1 MTAKIPSA
9 SATRILLAKFV
20 PDMESVFALDLRGIA
35 TNTGEYERGVNAEV
49 CRGYRDGIASME
61 GSVIRKRKLLSK
73 ITLLLA
79 IAALSVITT
88 RAVIAAVHA
97 PTMPA
102 AEALKL
108 LLDGNQRFVA
118 GKLEH
123 PNQTPE
129 RRAEVAKGQHP
140 FAAVL
145 ACSDSRTPPEIIFDR
160 GLGDIFTVRVAGNVA
175 DKVVIESLD
184 YSIKHLGVRVV
195 MVLGHRRCGAVI
207 AAVEGHEGTAEQDV
221 GPMLSELRPAVAA
234 SKGMA
239 GDPVENAVRE
249 NVKLVMKNLATSEE
263 LSAMVKSGDL
273 KIVGGIYDLDTG
285 TIEMLKD

>member
-1 MTAKIPSA
+1 MVA
-9 SATRILLAKFV
+9 
-20 PDMESVFALDLRGIA
+20 IA
-35 TNTGEYERGVNAEV
+35 TVS
-49 CRGYRDGIASME
+49 IA
-61 GSVIRKRKLLSK
+61 
-73 ITLLLA
+73 ITH
-79 IAALSVITT
+79 
-88 RAVIAAVHA
+88 AVIAAVSA
-97 PTMPA
+97 PTMSA
-102 AEALKL
+102 DEALKL

-140 FAAVL
+140 FASVL

-184 YSIKHLGVRVV
+184 YSVKHLGVRLM

-207 AAVEGHEGTAEQDV
+207 AAVAGHEEEGDV
-221 GPMLSELRPAVAA
+221 GPMLSELRPAVEA

-263 LSAMVKSGDL
+263 LSAMVKSGEL
-273 KIVGGIYDLDTG
+273 KVVGGIYDLDTG
-285 TIEMLKD
+285 TIEMLKN

>member
-1 MTAKIPSA
+1 M
-9 SATRILLAKFV
+9 
-20 PDMESVFALDLRGIA
+20 
-35 TNTGEYERGVNAEV
+35 
-49 CRGYRDGIASME
+49 
-61 GSVIRKRKLLSK
+61 
-73 ITLLLA
+73 LLA
-79 IAALSVITT
+79 IAALSIATT
-88 RAVIAAVHA
+88 HAVIAAVQE
-97 PTMPA
+97 PIMPPA
-102 AEALKL
+102 QALQL
-108 LLDGNQRFVA
+108 LLDGNKRFVA

-123 PNQTPE
+123 PSQTPA

-175 DKVVIESLD
+175 DQVVIESLD
-184 YSIKHLGVRVV
+184 YSVKHLGVRVV

-207 AAVEGHEGTAEQDV
+207 AAVEGHEGAAGQDV

-249 NVKLVMKNLATSEE
+249 NVILVMKNLESSAE

-285 TIEMLKD
+285 TIEMLQE

>member
-1 MTAKIPSA
+1 VIRRRKSL
-9 SATRILLAKFV
+9 SRIL
-20 PDMESVFALDLRGIA
+20 
-35 TNTGEYERGVNAEV
+35 T
-49 CRGYRDGIASME
+49 
-61 GSVIRKRKLLSK
+61 
-73 ITLLLA
+73 LLA
-79 IAALSVITT
+79 IVALSIVTT
-88 RAVIAAVHA
+88 RAVLAAVHA
-97 PTMPA
+97 ATMPP
-102 AEALKL
+102 AEALQL
-108 LLDGNQRFVA
+108 LLDGNKRFVA

-123 PNQTPE
+123 PHQTAE

-145 ACSDSRTPPEIIFDR
+145 ACADSRTPPEIIFDR

-184 YSIKHLGVRVV
+184 YSVKHLGVRVL

-207 AAVEGHEGTAEQDV
+207 AAVQGHEGTPDEDE

-234 SKGMA
+234 SKGMP
-239 GDPVENAVRE
+239 GDPIENAVRE

-263 LSAMVKSGDL
+263 LAAMVKSGDL

-285 TIEMLKD
+285 TIEMLQD

>member
-1 MTAKIPSA
+1 MVVA
-9 SATRILLAKFV
+9 
-20 PDMESVFALDLRGIA
+20 IA
-35 TNTGEYERGVNAEV
+35 TVS
-49 CRGYRDGIASME
+49 IA
-61 GSVIRKRKLLSK
+61 
-73 ITLLLA
+73 ITH
-79 IAALSVITT
+79 
-88 RAVIAAVHA
+88 AVIAAVSA
-97 PTMPA
+97 PTMSA
-102 AEALKL
+102 DEALKL

-140 FAAVL
+140 FASVL

-184 YSIKHLGVRVV
+184 YSVKHLGVRLM

-207 AAVEGHEGTAEQDV
+207 AAVAGHEDEGDV
-221 GPMLSELRPAVAA
+221 GPMLSELRPAVEA

-263 LSAMVKSGDL
+263 LSAMVKSGEL
-273 KIVGGIYDLDTG
+273 KVVGGIYDLDTG
-285 TIEMLKD
+285 TIEMLKN

>member
-1 MTAKIPSA
+1 MMM
-9 SATRILLAKFV
+9 V
-20 PDMESVFALDLRGIA
+20 
-35 TNTGEYERGVNAEV
+35 
-49 CRGYRDGIASME
+49 
-61 GSVIRKRKLLSK
+61 
-73 ITLLLA
+73 A
-79 IAALSVITT
+79 IAAVSIAITH
-88 RAVIAAVHA
+88 AVIAAVSA
-97 PTMPA
+97 PTMSA
-102 AEALKL
+102 DAALKL

-140 FAAVL
+140 FASVL
-145 ACSDSRTPPEIIFDR
+145 ACSDSRTPPEILFDR

-184 YSIKHLGVRVV
+184 YSVKHLGVRVV

-207 AAVEGHEGTAEQDV
+207 AAVAGHEEEGDV

-263 LSAMVKSGDL
+263 LSAMVKSGEL
-273 KIVGGIYDLDTG
+273 KVVGGIYDLDTG
-285 TIEMLKD
+285 TIEMLKN

>member
-1 MTAKIPSA
+1 MM
-9 SATRILLAKFV
+9 LVLA
-20 PDMESVFALDLRGIA
+20 G
-35 TNTGEYERGVNAEV
+35 
-49 CRGYRDGIASME
+49 
-61 GSVIRKRKLLSK
+61 
-73 ITLLLA
+73 
-79 IAALSVITT
+79 AALSIATA
-88 RAVIAAVHA
+88 RAVLAAVHA
-97 PTMPA
+97 ATMPPDQ
-102 AEALKL
+102 ALQL
-108 LLDGNQRFVA
+108 LLDGNKRFVA

-123 PNQTPE
+123 PNQGPD

-184 YSIKHLGVRVV
+184 YSVKHLGVRVV

-207 AAVEGHEGTAEQDV
+207 AAVEGHEGTADQDV
-221 GPMLSELRPAVAA
+221 GPMLSELRPAVAE

-249 NVKLVMKNLATSEE
+249 NVMLVMKNLATSAE
-263 LSAMVKSGDL
+263 LSAMVKAGEL
-273 KIVGGIYDLDTG
+273 KIVGGVYDLDTG
-285 TIEMLKD
+285 TIEMLKE

>member
-1 MTAKIPSA
+1 M
-9 SATRILLAKFV
+9 
-20 PDMESVFALDLRGIA
+20 
-35 TNTGEYERGVNAEV
+35 
-49 CRGYRDGIASME
+49 
-61 GSVIRKRKLLSK
+61 IRKRTSLSK
-73 ITLLLA
+73 LSMLLA
-79 IAALSVITT
+79 IGALSIVTT
-88 RAVIAAVHA
+88 RAVIAAVSA
-97 PTMPA
+97 PTMS
-102 AEALKL
+102 AEASLKL
-108 LLDGNQRFVA
+108 LLDGNQHFVA

-129 RRAEVAKGQHP
+129 RRTEVAKGQHP
-140 FAAVL
+140 FASVL

-184 YSIKHLGVRVV
+184 YSVKHLGVRLV

-207 AAVEGHEGTAEQDV
+207 AAVEGHEGTADQDV

-239 GDPVENAVRE
+239 GDPVANAVRE
-249 NVKLVMKNLATSEE
+249 NVALVMKNLATSEE
-263 LSAMVKSGDL
+263 LSAMVKSGEL

>member
-1 MTAKIPSA
+1 M
-9 SATRILLAKFV
+9 
-20 PDMESVFALDLRGIA
+20 
-35 TNTGEYERGVNAEV
+35 
-49 CRGYRDGIASME
+49 
-61 GSVIRKRKLLSK
+61 
-73 ITLLLA
+73 LLA
-79 IAALSVITT
+79 IAALLVTTT
-88 RAVIAAVHA
+88 RAVFAKVAK
-97 PTMPA
+97 PTMSAAPA
-102 AEALKL
+102 LQL
-108 LLDGNQRFVA
+108 LLEGNQRFVA

-123 PNQTPE
+123 PNQTPA
-129 RRAEVAKGQHP
+129 RRDEVAKGQHP
-140 FAAVL
+140 FASVL

-184 YSIKHLGVRVV
+184 YSVKHLGVRVM

-207 AAVEGHEGTAEQDV
+207 AAVEGHEGTADQDV

-234 SKGMA
+234 SKGQA

-263 LSAMVKSGDL
+263 LSAMVKSGEL

>member
-1 MTAKIPSA
+1 MTRPGKI
-9 SATRILLAKFV
+9 LAR
-20 PDMESVFALDLRGIA
+20 SLI
-35 TNTGEYERGVNAEV
+35 
-49 CRGYRDGIASME
+49 
-61 GSVIRKRKLLSK
+61 
-73 ITLLLA
+73 LLA
-79 IAALSVITT
+79 IASLSLATT

-97 PTMPA
+97 ATMPPA
-102 AEALKL
+102 QALQL

-118 GKLEH
+118 GKPEH

-145 ACSDSRTPPEIIFDR
+145 ACSDSRTPPEVIFDR

-184 YSIKHLGVRVV
+184 YSVKHLGVRVV

-207 AAVEGHEGTAEQDV
+207 AAVEGHEGTADQDV
-221 GPMLSELRPAVAA
+221 GPMLSELRPAVAE
-234 SKGMA
+234 SKGMP

-249 NVKLVMKNLATSEE
+249 NVILVMKNLATSEE
-263 LSAMVKSGDL
+263 LAAMVKSGDL

-285 TIEMLKD
+285 TIEMLKE

>member
-1 MTAKIPSA
+1 MLQSTKAKIF
-9 SATRILLAKFV
+9 TRSLIL
-20 PDMESVFALDLRGIA
+20 P
-35 TNTGEYERGVNAEV
+35 
-49 CRGYRDGIASME
+49 
-61 GSVIRKRKLLSK
+61 
-73 ITLLLA
+73 A
-79 IAALSVITT
+79 IAALSVIAA
-88 RAVIAAVHA
+88 RAVIAAVSA
-97 PTMPA
+97 PTMPPA
-102 AEALKL
+102 QALQL
-108 LLDGNQRFVA
+108 LLDGNKRFVE

-123 PNQTPE
+123 PNQTPA

-184 YSIKHLGVRVV
+184 YSVKHLGVRVV

-207 AAVEGHEGTAEQDV
+207 AAVEGHEGTADQDV
-221 GPMLSELRPAVAA
+221 SPMLSELRPAVAE

-249 NVKLVMKNLATSEE
+249 NVLLVVKNLESSAEM
-263 LSAMVKSGDL
+263 SAMVKAGDL

-285 TIEMLKD
+285 TIEMLKE